1 MTIFVHELDQHRYS
15 IILEIP
21 VDNASSDMPR
31 DEAGGIR
38 LVAWL
43 FLDTTQRF
51 PAKALAS
58 EAPIHHVIY
67 FVSQL
72 N

>member
-1 MTIFVHELDQHRYS
+1 MT
-15 IILEIP
+15 LEIP
-21 VDNASSDMPR
+21 VDKASSGMLR
-31 DEAGGIR
+31 HEASRIW